1 MTPWKVAVGLT
12 AAAGGVG
19 VWVLWGAVS
28 YLHEY
33 TQLVMDVHGAYL
45 LAYGT
50 AALLTVG
57 AGVYQAAR
65 AVSLGS
71 VGRKVDVVERAIRR
85 GAGRAASLQRRWR
98 ETRRGATGHE
108 RGAGAGADCSRRDSR
123 GVRSRL

>member
-33 TQLVMDVHGAYL
+33 TRLVMDVHGAYL
-45 LAYGT
+45 LVYGT

-57 AGVYQAAR
+57 AG
-65 AVSLGS
+65 
-71 VGRKVDVVERAIRR
+71 
-85 GAGRAASLQRRWR
+85 
-98 ETRRGATGHE
+98 
-108 RGAGAGADCSRRDSR
+108 AGADGSRRDSH
-123 GVRSRL
+123 GVPYRL